1 MATKPISKLKKDL
14 DKWFSLYIRLR
25 DANEYGMVQC
35 ITSGRIYHYKKI
47 HAGHFMSRRHM
58 STRWC
63 EINVSPQSAADN
75 LFGQGEQYKFGLALD
90 AKYGEGTAE
99 ELQSKARQTVKF
111 SRSDYEDKIT
121 YYKTLVNNLK
131 KDKGI
136 E

>member
-1 MATKPISKLKKDL
+1 MKKTVSKLKKEL

-35 ITSGRIYHYKKI
+35 FTSGRVYHYKKI
-47 HAGHFMSRRHM
+47 HAGHFISRRHM

-63 EINVSPQSAADN
+63 ELNVSPQSAADN

-99 ELQSKARQTVKF
+99 ELQLKSRQTLKI
-111 SRSDYEDKIT
+111 SRVEYEEKIS
-121 YYKTLVNNLK
+121 YYKNIVNKLK
-131 KDKGI
+131 KEKGI